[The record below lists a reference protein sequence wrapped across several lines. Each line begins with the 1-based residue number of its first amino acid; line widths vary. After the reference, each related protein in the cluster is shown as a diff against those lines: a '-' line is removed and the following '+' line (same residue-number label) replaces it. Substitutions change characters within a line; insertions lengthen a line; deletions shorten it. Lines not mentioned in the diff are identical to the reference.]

1 MVLEV
6 GEVSLVS
13 SGAMCC
19 RGELGCSGGRSEELV
34 RLGVSGRGGEVERE
48 AYACKI
54 LRFSLLESL
63 LLGGSQKVS

>member
-1 MVLEV
+1 MVVLEV

-48 AYACKI
+48 AYA
-54 LRFSLLESL
+54 SLESL